1 MLPTGGHA
9 LPLVLGDR
17 EVPTCLLEDTRS
29 RAGAEGQNLA
39 ARGRQVGELAVCRQ
53 VEELTVCT
61 PLGQKAKAEPWWCPG
76 NPEYKRHVKLWV
88 GGRHRGR
95 AFPLSSAAKHLQS
108 INGLINSLQRPLNYS
123 SWATERTIRA
133 H

>member
-1 MLPTGGHA
+1 MVIQVEPRSRKRREDRS
-9 LPLVLGDR
+9 LGV
-17 EVPTCLLEDTRS
+17 EGVAVPTR
-29 RAGAEGQNLA
+29 AEGQNLA
-39 ARGRQVGELAVCRQ
+39 ARGRQVGELAVC
-53 VEELTVCT
+53 T
-61 PLGQKAKAEPWWCPG
+61 PLGRKAKAEPWWCPG
-76 NPEYKRHVKLWV
+76 NPEYKCHVELWV
-88 GGRHRGR
+88 GGRHGGR